1 MKDFWYEL
9 KHVCKQSGARYGILH
24 TPHGDVETPMFMPV
38 GTLATVK
45 GIAPEMLKEMGSQV
59 ILSNTYHL
67 WLRPGEGVYFKS
79 IIDGKSLFLSPEKA
93 IDIQNK
99 LGADMIMSLDEC
111 APYPATYDYM
121 KHSVERTIRW
131 AKRGKEAHHNE
142 KQALFG
148 IVS

>member
-1 MKDFWYEL
+1 MEDFKFFLWE
-9 KHVCKQSGARYGILH
+9 KQERSKKKA
-24 TPHGDVETPMFMPV
+24 F
-38 GTLATVK
+38 
-45 GIAPEMLKEMGSQV
+45 
-59 ILSNTYHL
+59 N
-67 WLRPGEGVYFKS
+67 FKS

-111 APYPATYDYM
+111 ATLSSNYDYM

-148 IVS
+148 IVQGGEYPDLREKCAKALVEMEFPWLFNWWNKRW